1 MPYNANDFH
10 IDLDDGRVTVIS
22 FGTGKKPLV
31 MIPGLRFSTIDG
43 GAQAVS
49 WYYRI
54 FAREYRIHMIDRKQ
68 PPVPGCTIRDLAE
81 DTARII
87 KKLGISDACV
97 FGASQGGMIAQ
108 EIAIEHPELVSKLV
122 LGVTASRVND
132 TIREAVGGWLD
143 MSASGNYDEIMKDYL
158 IRGYSE
164 AYIKKA
170 KMFIPILLKT
180 QRTMPIDDFVI
191 LAKACLT
198 VDTYDRLDK
207 INAPTL
213 VLGGA
218 LDKVVSGEA
227 SLEIVER
234 LGCESHIYPDLS
246 HEAYNEAKDFNKRIY
261 DFFK

>member
-22 FGTGKKPLV
+22 FGTGSKPLV
-31 MIPGLRFSTIDG
+31 MIPGLRFATIDG

-54 FAREYRIHMIDRKQ
+54 FAREYRIYMIDRKM
-68 PPVPGCTIRDLAE
+68 PPKPGCTIHDLAE
-81 DTARII
+81 DTAKII
-87 KKLGISDACV
+87 KKLGIDNAYV

-108 EIAIEHPELVSKLV
+108 EIAIEHPELVAKLV

-132 TIREAVGGWLD
+132 TIKEAVGGWID
-143 MSASGNYDEIMKDYL
+143 MSASGSYDEITRDYL
-158 IRGYSE
+158 YRGYSE
-164 AYIKKA
+164 AYIRKA
-170 KMFIPILLKT
+170 KLFIPLLLKT
-180 QRTMPIDDFVI
+180 QRTMPMEHFVT
-191 LAKACLT
+191 LARACLT
-198 VDTYDRLDK
+198 ADTYDRLDMIK
-207 INAPTL
+207 APVL

-227 SLEIVER
+227 SLEIAEK
-234 LGCESHIYPDLS
+234 LSCEYYIYPDLS

>member
-1 MPYNANDFH
+1 MPYNSNDFH

-81 DTARII
+81 DTAGII

-108 EIAIEHPELVSKLV
+108 EIAIEHPALVSKLV

-132 TIREAVGGWLD
+132 TIRDAIGGWLD

-207 INAPTL
+207 IKAPTL

>member
-1 MPYNANDFH
+1 M
-10 IDLDDGRVTVIS
+10 TVIS
-22 FGTGKKPLV
+22 FGTGKRPLV

-54 FAREYRIHMIDRKQ
+54 FAREYRIHMIDRKM
-68 PPVPGCTIRDLAE
+68 PPTAGCTVRDLGE
-81 DTARII
+81 DTARVIQ
-87 KKLGISDACV
+87 KLGISEACV
-97 FGASQGGMIAQ
+97 FGASLGGIIAQ

-122 LGVTASRVND
+122 LGVTSSRVND
-132 TIREAVGGWLD
+132 TMREAVGGWID
-143 MSASGNYDEIMKDYL
+143 MSASGNYDEIAKDYL
-158 IRGYSE
+158 YRGYSE
-164 AYIKKA
+164 SYIKKA
-170 KMFIPILLKT
+170 KIFIPLLLKT
-180 QRTMPIDDFVI
+180 QRYMPMEHFVI

-198 VDTYDRLDK
+198 ADTYDRLERIK
-207 INAPTL
+207 APTL

-227 SLEIVER
+227 SAEIAGK
-234 LGCESHIYPDLS
+234 LGCESYIYPDLS